1 MDGEEYIRTLEPIEH
16 FKTID
21 MQWMVFEKCST
32 GLMIG
37 LNVTN
42 NFEEA
47 YGTIMVHEFSCGCKL
62 VDEPFILED
71 EFGIGFKFCN
81 NACDPEKLNEEDFD
95 YGFILRNTNYNE
107 KRNKEKEKENDR

>member
-1 MDGEEYIRTLEPIEH
+1 MDREEHIRTFELMEY

-21 MQWMVFEKCST
+21 MQWIVFEECST

-47 YGTIMVHEFSCGCKL
+47 YGTIMLHKFNCGCKL
-62 VDEPFILED
+62 VDGPFILED
-71 EFGIGFKFCN
+71 ESGIGFKFCN
-81 NACDPEKLNEEDFD
+81 NECDPEKLNEGDFD
-95 YGFILRNTNYNE
+95 L
-107 KRNKEKEKENDR
+107 

>member
-1 MDGEEYIRTLEPIEH
+1 MDREEYIRTLELIEH

-21 MQWMVFEKCST
+21 MQWMVFEECST

-47 YGTIMVHEFSCGCKL
+47 YGTIMLHEFNCGCKL
-62 VDEPFILED
+62 VDGPFILED
-71 EFGIGFKFCN
+71 ESGIGFKFCN
-81 NACDPEKLNEEDFD
+81 DKCNPEKLNEEDFD
-95 YGFILRNTNYNE
+95 YGFILRNINYDE
-107 KRNKEKEKENDR
+107 KRNREKEKENAR